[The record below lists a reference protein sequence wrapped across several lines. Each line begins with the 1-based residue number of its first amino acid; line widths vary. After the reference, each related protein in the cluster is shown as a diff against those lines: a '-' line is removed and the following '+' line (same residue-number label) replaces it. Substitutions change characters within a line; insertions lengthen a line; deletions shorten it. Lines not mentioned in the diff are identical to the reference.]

1 MRNQPG
7 QELIVPAPT
16 RYRGL
21 QVRTL
26 TMPRPGHRCSR
37 FRASCSWFS
46 LEDPRLLLP
55 PAGEGRSS
63 VSCDQVRAVIGSSWF
78 LLLRPGYPQP
88 YGFHIAESSASICS
102 RCRNQYTPI
111 KDPLV
116 APGLRA
122 AGSEP
127 RSLVEVAGFEPA
139 SSTHPFQHLDSVS
152 AALRPSHCRPTK
164 ARLCSWLRWVDL
176 NHRPPGYEPAE
187 LPTAPHRTFK
197 CDD

>member
-1 MRNQPG
+1 M
-7 QELIVPAPT
+7 PT
-16 RYRGL
+16 YQADFPKYRTERL
-21 QVRTL
+21 
-26 TMPRPGHRCSR
+26 
-37 FRASCSWFS
+37 

-152 AALRPSHCRPTK
+152 AVLRPSHCGPTK
-164 ARLCSWLRWVDL
+164 ARLCSYSVFQPSSEATLLSHISDML
-176 NHRPPGYEPAE
+176 
-187 LPTAPHRTFK
+187 
-197 CDD
+197 